1 MYFSEIAIY
10 IYLILQTI
18 FNLMMMRLFPHQNIT
33 IGSGYR
39 IQQGTAARYILIQE
53 LCPDDH
59 DNDDDD
65 DSLFVAFVCLLHELR

>member
-1 MYFSEIAIY
+1 MRNIFH
-10 IYLILQTI
+10 LQMT
-18 FNLMMMRLFPHQNIT
+18 RLSSHENIT

-39 IQQGTAARYILIQE
+39 IQRGTAARYILIQE

-65 DSLFVAFVCLLHELR
+65 DSLFVAFVCLLHELREFH

>member
-1 MYFSEIAIY
+1 
-10 IYLILQTI
+10 
-18 FNLMMMRLFPHQNIT
+18 MMMRLFPHQNIT

-39 IQQGTAARYILIQE
+39 IQRGTAARYILIQE

-65 DSLFVAFVCLLHELR
+65 DSLFVAFVCLLHELREFHQFRVTM